1 MKYEL
6 HLIHGAFFA
15 SFNLACIEWILRFEF
30 CELLVIS
37 FTEMLFLSLAFFYV
51 FSFNLLLVYL
61 YIAHL
66 QKRKQIF
73 PLCIHCFCFLGFR
86 SEIWFF
92 FIVLLLRFSM
102 SYGIRFYKGFLL
114 AFNLSNM
121 HNFCT
126 FFNFNFLKLFYMKLW
141 MTLIY

>member
-1 MKYEL
+1 MN
-6 HLIHGAFFA
+6 F
-15 SFNLACIEWILRFEF
+15 ILFMVRSLLLSIWHVSSEF
-30 CELLVIS
+30 CGLNFVS
-37 FTEMLFLSLAFFYV
+37 FWLSLLLKCCFCLQHFFM
-51 FSFNLLLVYL
+51 SSLFNLLLVYL
-61 YIAHL
+61 YIAQL